1 MIRLGVRAWLTTCY
15 GLMLTVMLVAFSVTV
30 YLLVRHNLFSRLE
43 FELDEELAELQQE
56 VELAADRPDLNRQ
69 LTLRFG
75 RHFSYEY
82 EVSDGAGTSLFL
94 SDRLQQTSLRTG
106 VFAVLPT
113 ARNSEQQHLSG
124 LGEYLV
130 AGQVVNSHHGPLLIQ
145 VATPLAESH
154 ADLRELLV
162 VFLTVGPLV
171 LIVALLGGYAL
182 ARTAL
187 APVARIAATADDIT
201 VQRLDQRLDVSPVND
216 ELSHLARTL
225 NRMMDRLQQSFDEM
239 QRFAADAAHELRTP
253 LTVIRNEAEVTL
265 RSPRSVEEYENTLN
279 SIVEETIQLSQ
290 LTDRLLLLCHADSE
304 LGSHGRVPVLLE
316 GSLAEA
322 VEGLSSIAR
331 RKQIELDLELDDT
344 LVVHG
349 DPIQLRQLW
358 INLIDNALKYTPEQ
372 GRVRISA
379 TLHER
384 QAIVEV
390 SDTGIG
396 IPPEHLA
403 HVFERFYRV
412 DPSRHR
418 DSGGAGLGLAICQT
432 IVHTHGGDINLKSSI
447 GEGTSVLVHLPC
459 AGAG

>member
-15 GLMLTVMLVAFSVTV
+15 GLMLAVMLVAFSVTV

-56 VELAADRPDLNRQ
+56 VELAADGADLNRQ

-94 SDRLQQTSLRTG
+94 SDRLQQTRLRTG
-106 VFAVLPT
+106 VFAALPT
-113 ARNSEQQHLSG
+113 ARNSEQQHLAG

-130 AGQVVNSHHGPLLIQ
+130 AGQVVPSQHGPLLIQ

-201 VQRLDQRLDVSPVND
+201 AQRLDQRLDVSPVDD

-304 LGSHGRVPVLLE
+304 LGGHGRVPVLLE

-331 RKQIELDLELDDT
+331 RKQIEVDLELDDT

-358 INLIDNALKYTPEQ
+358 INLIDNALKYTPEH

-379 TLHER
+379 TPHER
-384 QAIVEV
+384 QAFVEI

-396 IPPEHLA
+396 IPAEHLR

-432 IVHTHGGDINLKSSI
+432 IVHTHGGDINLKSSV

-459 AGAG
+459 TGTG